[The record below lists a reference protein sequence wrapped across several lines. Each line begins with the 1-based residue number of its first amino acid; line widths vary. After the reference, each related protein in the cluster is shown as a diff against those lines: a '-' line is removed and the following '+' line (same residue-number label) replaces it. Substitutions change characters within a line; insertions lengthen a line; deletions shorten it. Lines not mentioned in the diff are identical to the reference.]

1 MTFWTIPLIIVGMVL
16 LIKGADYFVDGASNI
31 ARALKIPTLIIGLT
45 LVSLGTT
52 LPESSVSIMTA
63 LQGSSDMSLG
73 NVVGSNIFNTIVIL
87 GLGALICPIAI
98 NK

>member
-16 LIKGADYFVDGASNI
+16 LIKGADYFVDGASSI

-73 NVVGSNIFNTIVIL
+73 ISTMSVWPG
-87 GLGALICPIAI
+87 
-98 NK
+98 